1 MRRTDIVKNL
11 AVPGSSF
18 RPLGPEALLLLWD
31 DVWYRNLLLASVL
44 VGLIFLMALSIY
56 LASTRPTVPSTPE
69 TRTGSSGG
77 AVFVQSTVMPS
88 SVPVPAWGGRS
99 TVNG

>member
-1 MRRTDIVKNL
+1 MRRTDIVKIL
-11 AVPGSSF
+11 AIPESSF
-18 RPLGPEALLLLWD
+18 RRRGPEALILLWD

-56 LASTRPTVPSTPE
+56 LASTQPTVPSTPE

-77 AVFVQSTVMPS
+77 TVFVQSTVAPS
-88 SVPVPAWGGRS
+88 SISVPAWGRLAVDG
-99 TVNG
+99 